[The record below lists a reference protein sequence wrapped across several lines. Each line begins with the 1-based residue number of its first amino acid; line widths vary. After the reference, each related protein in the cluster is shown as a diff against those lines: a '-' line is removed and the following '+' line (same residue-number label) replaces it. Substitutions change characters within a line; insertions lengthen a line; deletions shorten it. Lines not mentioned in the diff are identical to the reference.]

1 MAGNLETHLADRAS
15 RQMGSMSCK
24 LPLLDGK
31 SGASDEVLSALVEV
45 HEAERV
51 VRLCQQ
57 TGREISGIISA
68 AWALLLRCY
77 TGQSQVAFQ
86 FANSDDSSN
95 NNPPKK
101 DFKPLRIHVDEDK
114 NLSQFTQT
122 AAERL
127 SVPSTDEISE
137 LHLDASN
144 TGIVIQKVDRLDST
158 HNAKFS
164 GVSRVRHSASRD

>member
-1 MAGNLETHLADRAS
+1 MAEILAKHLADRAS

-51 VRLCQQ
+51 VRMCQQ

-86 FANSDDSSN
+86 FTSSDDSSN
-95 NNPPKK
+95 VDPPNK
-101 DFKPLRIHVDEDK
+101 DSKPLRIEVDENE
-114 NLSQFTQT
+114 NLSQSTQA
-122 AAERL
+122 AAEGL
-127 SVPSTDEISE
+127 SMARSDEIFE
-137 LHLDASN
+137 LHVDAIN
-144 TGIVIQKVDRLDST
+144 TGVVIQKVDRIDLT
-158 HNAKFS
+158 QNAKLPH
-164 GVSRVRHSASRD
+164 VSRVRHSASRD

>member
-1 MAGNLETHLADRAS
+1 
-15 RQMGSMSCK
+15 MSCK

-51 VRLCQQ
+51 VRMCQQ

-86 FANSDDSSN
+86 FASSDDSSHV
-95 NNPPKK
+95 NPPNK
-101 DFKPLRIHVDEDK
+101 DPKPLRIEVDEDE
-114 NLSQFTQT
+114 NLSQFTQA
-122 AAERL
+122 AAEGL
-127 SVPSTDEISE
+127 SVARSDEISE
-137 LHLDASN
+137 LHLDAIN
-144 TGIVIQKVDRLDST
+144 TGIVIQKVDRVDLT
-158 HNAKFS
+158 QNAKLPR
-164 GVSRVRHSASRD
+164 VSRVRHYESRD